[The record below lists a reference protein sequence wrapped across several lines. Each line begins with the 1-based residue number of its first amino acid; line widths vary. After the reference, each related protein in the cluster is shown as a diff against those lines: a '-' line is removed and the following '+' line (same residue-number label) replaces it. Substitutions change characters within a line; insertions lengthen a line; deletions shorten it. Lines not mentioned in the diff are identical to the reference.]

1 MFFKKCSLCFLA
13 GFFLIPACPAVQ
25 LRLKFEKDKVE
36 TNEVTAQIQG
46 DLRVDGT
53 QRLEGTATGNMGVKM
68 IQKTLAVDDKGVA
81 TIEMKLDG
89 LNIKLDSE
97 ADMGQG
103 KKKYGVN
110 LTESGGKAFIDG
122 ATEDIPPMGDV
133 KAQSWQVNMNNLGA
147 PVSFSLDSSQMG
159 SEEAK
164 EVQGLSDSVASFVS
178 KHAPLPEQDVKVGD
192 TWENTLSIKELTTTL
207 AKDNPM
213 LSAAA
218 NLGIDDVK
226 TVSTLKEIRTEGG
239 NEIATISSVTN
250 FAWKEGQIPLG
261 VINITVKNLDVKSE
275 SLVDMNNT
283 LGQLSR
289 STAITTIK
297 FDIAINTTLGPEGPS
312 NYTAT
317 GNLKMESTT
326 TIK

>member
-1 MFFKKCSLCFLA
+1 MFLKNCSLCFLV
-13 GFFLIPACPAVQ
+13 GLILIPACPAVQ
-25 LRLKFEKDKVE
+25 LRLKFQKDKVE
-36 TNEVTAQIQG
+36 SNEVNAHIQG
-46 DLRVDGT
+46 DLKVDGT
-53 QRLEGTATGNMGVKM
+53 QRLEGTASGDMGVKM
-68 IQKTLAVDDKGVA
+68 TQKTLSIDEKGVA
-81 TIEMKLDG
+81 TVDMKLDG
-89 LNIKLDSE
+89 LSVKMNSE

-103 KKKYGVN
+103 KKKYGLN
-110 LTESGGKAFIDG
+110 LTENGGKAMIDG
-122 ATEDIPPMGDV
+122 ATEEIPPMADV
-133 KAQSWQVNMNNLGA
+133 KAQSWQVHMDNLGA

-164 EVQGLSDSVASFVS
+164 EVQSLSDSVASIVS

-192 TWENTLSIKELTTTL
+192 TWENVLSIKELTSTL
-207 AKDNPM
+207 SKDNPM
-213 LSAAA
+213 LSAFA

-250 FAWKEGQIPLG
+250 FAWKEGKIPLG
-261 VINITVKNLDVKSE
+261 VINITVKNLEVKSE
-275 SLVDMNNT
+275 ALVDMNNT

-289 STAITTIK
+289 TSAITTMA
-297 FDIAINTTLGPEGPS
+297 FDITVETALGPEGPS
-312 NYTAT
+312 NYMAT

>member
-1 MFFKKCSLCFLA
+1 MFLKNCSLCFLV
-13 GFFLIPACPAVQ
+13 GVFLIPACPAVQ

-36 TNEVTAQIQG
+36 TNEVTAHIQG

-68 IQKTLAVDDKGVA
+68 NQKTLAVDEKGVA

-133 KAQSWQVNMNNLGA
+133 KAQSWQVYMNNLGA
-147 PVSFSLDSSQMG
+147 PVSFSLDSTQMG

-164 EVQGLSDSVASFVS
+164 EVQNLSDSVASIVS

-192 TWENTLSIKELTTTL
+192 TWENLLSIKDLTATL
-207 AKDNPM
+207 SKDNPM
-213 LSAAA
+213 LKPFAD
-218 NLGIDDVK
+218 LGIEDVK

-239 NEIATISSVTN
+239 NEIATISSVTK
-250 FAWKEGQIPLG
+250 FGWKEGKIDLG
-261 VINITVKNLDVKSE
+261 VIKITVKNLDVKSE
-275 SLVDMNNT
+275 ALVDMNNT
-283 LGQLSR
+283 LGQLAR
-289 STAITTIK
+289 SSAITTMV
-297 FDIAINTTLGPEGPS
+297 FDISIDSALGPEGPS

-317 GNLKMESTT
+317 GNLKLESTT